1 VFLIRSLLLV
11 AVLVVTMMEPALVG
25 VEVLVVVHR
34 VTLALVAQAIHQA
47 HLLRKVL
54 TAVVEQT
61 QAHTLVAVVA
71 VVAHQELLDH
81 LGQDQQ
87 LEQVVQERLQVSQ
100 VRQLPTPVA
109 VAQVLQMAEPAHQV
123 EQVAAARVEIAVT

>member
-1 VFLIRSLLLV
+1 
-11 AVLVVTMMEPALVG
+11 
-25 VEVLVVVHR
+25 
-34 VTLALVAQAIHQA
+34 
-47 HLLRKVL
+47 
-54 TAVVEQT
+54 
-61 QAHTLVAVVA
+61 
-71 VVAHQELLDH
+71 VAHQELLDH

-123 EQVAAARVEIAVT
+123 EQVAAAQGLSPDVRDIVDRSLA